1 MLKLDAPDPYFE
13 RGMTNHDYP
22 GETTS
27 GRLGPGWGWLYLPR
41 PFGADFVQ
49 AQFTPRIFKRYRT
62 CHSDLHAFVTE
73 QLVRL
78 DQPMAVA
85 AGAALQENQA
95 QEFVMICGAR
105 WAFASYEVPSG
116 QRTSEAGTAFYNGW
130 VSAMNSDPQTR
141 SAVMFSRQPTI
152 MVKG

>member
-13 RGMTNHDYP
+13 RLGTNRDWL
-22 GETTS
+22 GEPVA
-27 GRLGPGWGWLYLPR
+27 RLGPGWGWLSLPS
-41 PFGADFVQ
+41 PFRSDFVEVS
-49 AQFTPRIFKRYRT
+49 FNRRVFGRYRT
-62 CHSDLHAFVTE
+62 CHSDLHAFITE
-73 QLVRL
+73 QIAHLN
-78 DQPMAVA
+78 PMAVA

-95 QEFVMICGAR
+95 QEFVMVCGHA

-141 SAVMFSRQPTI
+141 SAVMFSQQPTI
-152 MVKG
+152 MTKG